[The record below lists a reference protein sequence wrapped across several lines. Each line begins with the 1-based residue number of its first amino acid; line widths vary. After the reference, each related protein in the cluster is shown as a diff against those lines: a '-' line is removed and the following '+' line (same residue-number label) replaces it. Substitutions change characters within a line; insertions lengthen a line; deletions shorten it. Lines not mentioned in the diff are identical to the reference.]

1 METIELSRASE
12 EFCTAVQD
20 LPRRPVEAVKSGLH
34 LELPIQSPL
43 RITDERIGEE
53 PDCYYRV
60 TGIQGTP
67 LWLWGPDL
75 LRRGTPHTVPLY
87 RLQGARS

>member
-1 METIELSRASE
+1 METVELSRASAG
-12 EFCTAVQD
+12 FCTAVQD
-20 LPRRPVEAVKSGLH
+20 LLPRPVETEKSGLH
-34 LELPIQSPL
+34 LELPIRSPL

-53 PDCYYRV
+53 PECYYRV

>member
-1 METIELSRASE
+1 MVLTGS
-12 EFCTAVQD
+12 V
-20 LPRRPVEAVKSGLH
+20 LP
-34 LELPIQSPL
+34 LPTTTEV